1 MHKALLIT
9 QIRGISMNI
18 FAKFGELIIKIF
30 NFIGMLILAIPKIPS
45 ILRGINTNDIKDKV
59 NSESFKENLSKVKD
73 TGLEIG
79 EIGVSKVSE
88 MRNPQSSQLNEDA
101 KEIQMHDMPLS
112 GKFTSKE
119 KERTVFKLQL
129 ISIGFLVVSV
139 LYLFNFLSFIIFCI
153 LEILLVVYMVYLLR
167 SKVKLMYPVDF
178 NAYRDFFLMYIVA
191 GIVLVVVSSNPN
203 FIMAFSFEF
212 FPYLTILIFAAL
224 LSVAVFLIFRIRY
237 HRNFTYGTVVETS
250 ENTAYVKV
258 EYDICSNV
266 KPDMYFVTNS
276 CGAGKGDEVKLQI
289 KEKLLSTGGNKPV
302 SIIEIIN

>member
-1 MHKALLIT
+1 
-9 QIRGISMNI
+9 MNI
-18 FAKFGELIIKIF
+18 FAKFGELIIKVF

-45 ILRGINTNDIKDKV
+45 ILRNINTDNVKDKV

-79 EIGVSKVSE
+79 ERGASKVSE
-88 MRNPQSSQLNEDA
+88 MRNPQSDLKDDT
-101 KEIQMHDMPLS
+101 KEIPVDNTRSS

-129 ISIGFLVVSV
+129 ISIGFLLVSV
-139 LYLFNFLSFIIFCI
+139 LYLFNFLSFIIYCI
-153 LEILLVVYMVYLLR
+153 LGILLVVYMVYLLR

-178 NAYRDFFLMYIVA
+178 NAYREFFALYIVA
-191 GIVLVVVSSNPN
+191 GIVLVLVSSNPN
-203 FIMAFSFEF
+203 FTMAFSFEF

-250 ENTAYVKV
+250 DNNASVKV

-276 CGAGKGDEVKLQI
+276 CGANKGDEVKLQI

-302 SIIEIIN
+302 SIIEILK

>member
-59 NSESFKENLSKVKD
+59 NSGSFKENLSKVKD

-79 EIGVSKVSE
+79 EMGVSKVSE
-88 MRNPQSSQLNEDA
+88 MRNPQSSQLNKDTE
-101 KEIQMHDMPLS
+101 EIQMHDTPLS

-153 LEILLVVYMVYLLR
+153 LGILLVVYMVYLLR
-167 SKVKLMYPVDF
+167 SKVKLMYPID
-178 NAYRDFFLMYIVA
+178 
-191 GIVLVVVSSNPN
+191 
-203 FIMAFSFEF
+203 
-212 FPYLTILIFAAL
+212 
-224 LSVAVFLIFRIRY
+224 
-237 HRNFTYGTVVETS
+237 
-250 ENTAYVKV
+250 
-258 EYDICSNV
+258 
-266 KPDMYFVTNS
+266 
-276 CGAGKGDEVKLQI
+276 
-289 KEKLLSTGGNKPV
+289 
-302 SIIEIIN
+302 